1 MNTKNLK
8 LEKIEDFFK
17 ENQFINL
24 QWIDNRLIEIYYT
37 NMSQMLKKLYNKKDK
52 Q

>member
-24 QWIDNRLIEIYYT
+24 QWIDNRLIEIYYV
-37 NMSQMLKKLYNKKDK
+37 NMKKNINGLDKK
-52 Q
+52 

>member
-37 NMSQMLKKLYNKKDK
+37 NKKKNIIGLNNK
-52 Q
+52 